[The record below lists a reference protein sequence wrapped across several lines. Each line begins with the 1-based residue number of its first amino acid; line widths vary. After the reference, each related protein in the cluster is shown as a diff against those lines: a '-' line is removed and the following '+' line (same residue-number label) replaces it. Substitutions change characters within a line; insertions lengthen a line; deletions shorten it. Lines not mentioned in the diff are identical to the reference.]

1 LNAEAI
7 DKHKHPAQSSTP
19 FTKGTAMQLVKHH
32 VLRALLAA
40 SLASVI
46 TGHAAD
52 NTPENKPKSTADAKP
67 GAKSEAKQKNIAIVN
82 GVAIPQARL
91 EFVAKSQLA
100 QAQGQQG
107 QPPLQDSPEFRN
119 NLREILITREILY
132 QEAVKRKL
140 DKNPDYL
147 TQLDLAKQQ
156 IILGVLI
163 EDLGKK
169 LTPSDADVHK
179 EYERVKADRN
189 GEIGKQY
196 KSRHIL
202 VKDEADAKKIIADL
216 DAGGDFAAIAK
227 EKSED
232 TGTKAAGGEL
242 DWSEA
247 ESYVQ
252 PFGEALKALKK
263 GERTKEP
270 VKTNYGFHIIEL
282 EDVKSVPFPEF
293 EQVKSQ
299 IQQQLATKVRDDY
312 IADLRAKAKIQKIDP
327 K

>member
-1 LNAEAI
+1 M
-7 DKHKHPAQSSTP
+7 QS
-19 FTKGTAMQLVKHH
+19 VKHH
-32 VLRALLAA
+32 VLLALLAA
-40 SLASVI
+40 CFATTSAGYAAE
-46 TGHAAD
+46 TKQKDAAD
-52 NTPENKPKSTADAKP
+52 SKPAKAESKP
-67 GAKSEAKQKNIAIVN
+67 AAKQKNVAVVN
-82 GVAIPQARL
+82 GVGIPQSRL
-91 EFVAKSQLA
+91 DFVAKSQLA
-100 QAQGQQG
+100 QAQQQQG
-107 QPPLQDSPEFRN
+107 QPGQQPLQDSPEFRD

-140 DKNPDYL
+140 DKNADYQ

-156 IILGVLI
+156 IILAVLI
-163 EDLGKK
+163 EDLSKK
-169 LTPSDADVHK
+169 LNPSDADVHK
-179 EYERVKADRN
+179 EYERVKAERS
-189 GEIGKQY
+189 GEAGKQY

-202 VKDEADAKKIIADL
+202 VKEEADAKQIIADL

-227 EKSED
+227 EKSQD
-232 TGTKAAGGEL
+232 TGTKDEGGEL
-242 DWSEA
+242 DYSEA

-270 VKTNYGFHIIEL
+270 VKTSYGYHIIEL

-293 EQVKSQ
+293 DLVKAQ

-312 IADLRAKAKIQKIDP
+312 IAELRAKAKVQKMDI

>member
-1 LNAEAI
+1 
-7 DKHKHPAQSSTP
+7 
-19 FTKGTAMQLVKHH
+19 MQLVKHPT
-32 VLRALLAA
+32 LLALLAA
-40 SLASVI
+40 CLTIAAP
-46 TGHAAD
+46 GYAAD
-52 NTPENKPKSTADAKP
+52 TKQKDAADTKPAAKTDAKAE
-67 GAKSEAKQKNIAIVN
+67 AKADTKQKNVAIVN
-82 GVAIPQARL
+82 GVGIPRARL

-100 QAQGQQG
+100 QAQSQQG
-107 QPPLQDSPEFRN
+107 QPGQQPVQDTPEFRD

-140 DKNPDYL
+140 DKSPDYQ
-147 TQLDLAKQQ
+147 TQLDLARQQ
-156 IILGVLI
+156 IILAVLI
-163 EDLGKK
+163 EDLSKK
-169 LTPSDADVHK
+169 LTPTEADVRK
-179 EYERVKADRN
+179 EYERVKAERGGDA
-189 GEIGKQY
+189 GKQY

-202 VKDEADAKKIIADL
+202 VKDEQAAKQIIADL

-232 TGTKAAGGEL
+232 TGTKEEGGEL
-242 DWSEA
+242 DWAEA

-270 VKTNYGFHIIEL
+270 VKTSYGYHIIEL
-282 EDVKSVPFPEF
+282 VDVKSVPFPEF
-293 EQVKSQ
+293 DLVKVQ

-312 IADLRAKAKIQKIDP
+312 IADLRAKAKVQKFDS

>member
-1 LNAEAI
+1 
-7 DKHKHPAQSSTP
+7 
-19 FTKGTAMQLVKHH
+19 MQLVKNPLLL
-32 VLRALLAA
+32 VLLTACLAA
-40 SLASVI
+40 TAP
-46 TGHAAD
+46 GYAAEPKQKDAAD
-52 NTPENKPKSTADAKP
+52 TKPAAKPDAKP
-67 GAKSEAKQKNIAIVN
+67 KARTDSKDNVAIVN
-82 GVAIPQARL
+82 GIGVPRARL

-100 QAQGQQG
+100 QAQSQQG
-107 QPPLQDSPEFRN
+107 QPGQQPLQDSPEFRD

-132 QEAVKRKL
+132 QEAVRRKL
-140 DKNPDYL
+140 DKNPDYQ

-156 IILGVLI
+156 IILALLVD
-163 EDLGKK
+163 DLNKK
-169 LTPSDADVHK
+169 LTPSEADVRK
-179 EYERVKADRN
+179 EYERVKAERSGDA
-189 GEIGKQY
+189 GKQY

-202 VKDEADAKKIIADL
+202 VKEEDAAKQIIADL

-232 TGTKAAGGEL
+232 TGSKEDGGEL

-247 ESYVQ
+247 QAYVQ

-270 VKTNYGFHIIEL
+270 VKTNYGYHIIEL
-282 EDVKSVPFPEF
+282 EDVWSSPFPEF
-293 EQVKSQ
+293 DQVKPQ

-312 IADLRAKAKIQKIDP
+312 IADLRSKAKVQKLDL

>member
-1 LNAEAI
+1 
-7 DKHKHPAQSSTP
+7 
-19 FTKGTAMQLVKHH
+19 MQLVKHPI
-32 VLRALLAA
+32 LLALLAA
-40 SLASVI
+40 CLTIAAP
-46 TGHAAD
+46 GYAAD
-52 NTPENKPKSTADAKP
+52 TKPKDAADAKP
-67 GAKSEAKQKNIAIVN
+67 AAKPEVKAEAKTDTKQKNVAIVN
-82 GVAIPQARL
+82 GVGIPRARL

-100 QAQGQQG
+100 QAQSQQG
-107 QPPLQDSPEFRN
+107 QPGQQPLQDSPEFRD

-140 DKNPDYL
+140 DKSPDYQ

-156 IILGVLI
+156 IILAVLI
-163 EDLGKK
+163 EDLSKK
-169 LTPSDADVHK
+169 LTPTDADVRK
-179 EYERVKADRN
+179 EYERVKAERGGDA
-189 GEIGKQY
+189 GKQY

-202 VKDEADAKKIIADL
+202 VKDEDAAKQIIADL

-232 TGTKAAGGEL
+232 TGTKEEGGEL
-242 DWSEA
+242 DWAEA

-270 VKTNYGFHIIEL
+270 VKTSYGYHIIEL

-293 EQVKSQ
+293 ELVKVQ

-312 IADLRAKAKIQKIDP
+312 IADLRAKAKVQKIDS

>member
-1 LNAEAI
+1 
-7 DKHKHPAQSSTP
+7 
-19 FTKGTAMQLVKHH
+19 MQLVKNPLLL
-32 VLRALLAA
+32 VLLTACLAA
-40 SLASVI
+40 TAP
-46 TGHAAD
+46 GYAAEPKQKDAAD
-52 NTPENKPKSTADAKP
+52 TKPAAKPDAKP
-67 GAKSEAKQKNIAIVN
+67 KARTDSKDNVAIVN
-82 GVAIPQARL
+82 GIGVPRARL

-100 QAQGQQG
+100 QAQSQQG
-107 QPPLQDSPEFRN
+107 QPGQQPLQDSPEFRD

-132 QEAVKRKL
+132 QEAVRRKL
-140 DKNPDYL
+140 DKNPDYQ

-156 IILGVLI
+156 IILALLVD
-163 EDLGKK
+163 DLNKK
-169 LTPSDADVHK
+169 LTPNEADVRK
-179 EYERVKADRN
+179 EYERVKAERSGDA
-189 GEIGKQY
+189 GKQY

-202 VKDEADAKKIIADL
+202 VKEEDAAKQIIADL

-232 TGTKAAGGEL
+232 TGSKEDGGEL

-247 ESYVQ
+247 QAYVQ

-270 VKTNYGFHIIEL
+270 VKTNYGYHIIEL
-282 EDVKSVPFPEF
+282 EDVRSSPFPEF
-293 EQVKSQ
+293 DQVKPQ

-312 IADLRAKAKIQKIDP
+312 IADLRSKAKVQKLDP

>member
-1 LNAEAI
+1 
-7 DKHKHPAQSSTP
+7 
-19 FTKGTAMQLVKHH
+19 MQLVKHPI
-32 VLRALLAA
+32 LLALLAVCLTIA
-40 SLASVI
+40 AP
-46 TGHAAD
+46 GYAAD
-52 NTPENKPKSTADAKP
+52 TKQKDAADAKP
-67 GAKSEAKQKNIAIVN
+67 AAKTEAKAEAKTDTKQKNVAIVN
-82 GVAIPQARL
+82 GVGIPRARL

-100 QAQGQQG
+100 QAQSQQG
-107 QPPLQDSPEFRN
+107 QPGQQPLQDSPEFRD

-140 DKNPDYL
+140 DKSPDYQ

-156 IILGVLI
+156 IILAVLI
-163 EDLGKK
+163 EDLSKK
-169 LTPSDADVHK
+169 LTPTDADVRK
-179 EYERVKADRN
+179 EYERVKAERGGDA
-189 GEIGKQY
+189 GKQY

-202 VKDEADAKKIIADL
+202 VKDEDAAKQIIADL

-232 TGTKAAGGEL
+232 TGTKEEGGEL
-242 DWSEA
+242 DWAEA

-270 VKTNYGFHIIEL
+270 VKTSYGYHIIEL

-293 EQVKSQ
+293 DLVKVQ

-312 IADLRAKAKIQKIDP
+312 IADLRAKAKVQKIDP